1 LLKIELKEFKTKK
14 RRDLLG
20 LDELIVV
27 KRFYG
32 EYLIF
37 VVKNKITVVNNW
49 LLSIDDY
56 NELWINYTHSKL
68 IDAWKDKANPFIP
81 GADLY
86 FIIPID
92 FRSDKNNMNHLFRG
106 SINQSLIH
114 WICMWQIQVDI
125 HV

>member
-14 RRDLLG
+14 RRDLPG
-20 LDELIVV
+20 LNELIVV

-56 NELWINYTHSKL
+56 NELWINYILSKL
-68 IDAWKDKANPFIP
+68 IDAWEDKANPFIP

-114 WICMWQIQVDI
+114 WICIWQ
-125 HV
+125 